1 MNVYVGNLAYQVT
14 DDDLKA
20 AFESYGEVS
29 SASVIKD
36 KFTNESKG
44 FGFVDMPR
52 QADAETAIKELNGT
66 DLKGRTLTVNQA
78 RPRGDGP
85 RRNEGSRS
93 RQRRF

>member
-14 DDDLKA
+14 DDDLKT

-29 SASVIKD
+29 SASVIRD
-36 KFTNESKG
+36 KFTHESKG
-44 FGFVDMPR
+44 FGFIDMPR

-66 DLKGRTLTVNQA
+66 DLKGRSLTVNQA
-78 RPRGDGP
+78 RPRSDGP
-85 RRNEGSRS
+85 RRNEGSRD